1 MEEKEPLEALD
12 GAAQSSDLEGDR
24 IETSEKSGDGKES
37 QNSVPSEVSPNET
50 PANANEPDYVT
61 GWKLLSVLIGVT
73 GACFLMLLDISIVA
87 TVSMI
92 FLLFSCFTLNL
103 RQ

>member
-1 MEEKEPLEALD
+1 MEEKEPLEAPD
-12 GAAQSSDLEGDR
+12 GAAQSSDLESDR

-37 QNSVPSEVSPNET
+37 QNSVPLEVSPKGT
-50 PANANEPDYVT
+50 PSNANEPDYVT

-73 GACFLMLLDISIVA
+73 GACFLMLLDIAIVA

-92 FLLFSCFTLNL
+92 VLLISCFTLN
-103 RQ
+103 